1 MKVMKLLLGT
11 GAVTIGLAFGTA
23 LVIKHIIDNK
33 EETAEI
39 KNKAADFG
47 KSTVELGKEVGHAV
61 ADATVDIGKKATVI
75 KDELMEKFAKDS
87 KSAEEDTE
95 NSENSENTENSENS
109 EDETQE
115 EKEQTEDI
123 EEDNEETE

>member
-11 GAVTIGLAFGTA
+11 SAVTIGLACGTA

-87 KSAEEDTE
+87 NPADEDTKD
-95 NSENSENTENSENS
+95 S
-109 EDETQE
+109 
-115 EKEQTEDI
+115 
-123 EEDNEETE
+123 EETEDVEDDNKETE

>member
-1 MKVMKLLLGT
+1 MKLLLGT
-11 GAVTIGLAFGTA
+11 GAITIGLACGTA
-23 LVIKHIIDNK
+23 IVIKHIIDNK

-75 KDELMEKFAKDS
+75 KDELMEKFAKDA
-87 KSAEEDTE
+87 KPADEDAEDSEDSEDTE
-95 NSENSENTENSENS
+95 NTENTE
-109 EDETQE
+109 DEAQE
-115 EKEQTEDI
+115 EKEQTEDTK
-123 EEDNEETE
+123 DNNKETE

>member
-11 GAVTIGLAFGTA
+11 SAVTIGLACGTA

-75 KDELMEKFAKDS
+75 KDELMEKFANDS
-87 KSAEEDTE
+87 KPADEDSEETEDTE
-95 NSENSENTENSENS
+95 
-109 EDETQE
+109 DEAQE

-123 EEDNEETE
+123 EDDNEETE

>member
-11 GAVTIGLAFGTA
+11 SAVTIGLACGTA

-75 KDELMEKFAKDS
+75 KDELMEKFTKDS
-87 KSAEEDTE
+87 KPADEDTE
-95 NSENSENTENSENS
+95 DSDETEDT
-109 EDETQE
+109 EDEAQE

-123 EEDNEETE
+123 EDDNKETE

>member
-11 GAVTIGLAFGTA
+11 GAVTIGLACGTA

-39 KNKAADFG
+39 KHKAADFG
-47 KSTVELGKEVGHAV
+47 KSTVELSKEVGHAV

-75 KDELMEKFAKDS
+75 KEELMEKFAKESKYADEDAEDS
-87 KSAEEDTE
+87 EETEDTE
-95 NSENSENTENSENS
+95 
-109 EDETQE
+109 DEAQE

-123 EEDNEETE
+123 EDDNKETE

>member
-1 MKVMKLLLGT
+1 MKLLLGT
-11 GAVTIGLAFGTA
+11 GAITIGLACGTA

-75 KDELMEKFAKDS
+75 KDELMEKFAKDA
-87 KSAEEDTE
+87 KPTDEDAEDTE
-95 NSENSENTENSENS
+95 NTENTENT
-109 EDETQE
+109 EDEVQE
-115 EKEQTEDI
+115 EKEQTEDTKD
-123 EEDNEETE
+123 DNKETE

>member
-11 GAVTIGLAFGTA
+11 GAITIGLACGTA

-87 KSAEEDTE
+87 KTTDEDTE
-95 NSENSENTENSENS
+95 DSEKTEDT

-123 EEDNEETE
+123 EDDNEETE